1 MNLDPE
7 LLRTF
12 LAFAEGGSL
21 ARAAEAVGRTPS
33 AVTAQ
38 MQRLEVLVGE
48 PLLAPAGR
56 GRTLTA
62 TGEELVGHARRILA
76 AHRDAWLS
84 LKGAKADGRVAL
96 GSTQDFSDSALSD
109 LLRVFART
117 HPRVRLDLRIGRTQE
132 LTAAFEQGAIDILIA
147 MRQAAVTHEI
157 AVLRDQMLWLGA
169 AQGLINV
176 DEEVPLALLDPPCGF
191 RSAAIAALDAAGRRY
206 RVAATSPSLSG
217 LLAAMRSGIALTPRT
232 RRSIDAGI
240 VEAPASLAL
249 PRLPAA
255 EFSLRLRPDAA
266 PAAAELATLLAEG
279 LAHGAAQI

>member
-12 LAFAEGGSL
+12 LAFTDGGSL

-38 MQRLEVLVGE
+38 MQRLEALVGE

-56 GRTLTA
+56 GRALTP
-62 TGEELVGHARRILA
+62 TGEEMVGHARRILA

-109 LLRVFART
+109 LLRVFARS

-132 LTAAFEQGAIDILIA
+132 LTAAFEQGSIDILIA
-147 MRQAAVTHEI
+147 MRQAATTHEI

-169 AQGLINV
+169 AQGLINL

-206 RVAATSPSLSG
+206 RIAATSPSLSG
-217 LLAAMRSGIALTPRT
+217 LFAAVRSGIALTPRT
-232 RRSIDAGI
+232 RRSIDANI
-240 VEAPASLAL
+240 TQAPASLAL
-249 PRLPAA
+249 PKLPEA
-255 EFSLRLRPDAA
+255 EFALRLRPDAT
-266 PAAAELATLLAEG
+266 PVAAELASLLAEG
-279 LAHGAAQI
+279 LAQGAPHI

>member
-1 MNLDPE
+1 MYLDPE

-38 MQRLEVLVGE
+38 MQRLEALVGE
-48 PLLAPAGR
+48 SLLAPAGR
-56 GRTLTA
+56 GRTLTP

-76 AHRDAWLS
+76 AHRGAWLS
-84 LKGAKADGRVAL
+84 LKGAKAGGRVAL

-117 HPRVRLDLRIGRTQE
+117 HSRVRLDLRIGRTQE
-132 LTAAFEQGAIDILIA
+132 LTAALEQGSIDILIA
-147 MRQAAVTHEI
+147 MRQATTTHEI
-157 AVLRDQMLWLGA
+157 AVRRDPMLWLSA
-169 AQGLINV
+169 SQGLINL
-176 DEEVPLALLDPPCGF
+176 DEELPLALLDPPCGF

-206 RVAATSPSLSG
+206 RIAATSPSLSG
-217 LLAAMRSGIALTPRT
+217 LFAAVRSGIALTPRT
-232 RRSIDAGI
+232 RRSIDANI
-240 VEAPASLAL
+240 VEASVSFGL
-249 PRLPAA
+249 PKLPAA

-266 PAAAELATLLAEG
+266 PAAAELATLLGDG
-279 LAHGAAQI
+279 LAQGVSQI